1 MAKFEPAF
9 SYVLIYVF
17 SIADEAHKGCLK
29 VGKAT
34 VKLKPEEL
42 ADAMRPNSNILNVAA
57 KKRIDSYTKTAGIQY
72 TLRHTEIA
80 LRDNGKGG
88 LDNFMDTDVHAVLL
102 NSGIKRRRFPNN
114 GGREW
119 FETNL
124 DTIINAIDA
133 VMHRR
138 LSLSSGQIVSDHDTI
153 EFRPEQLEA
162 IDKTVKRFKN
172 SKKMLWNAKM
182 RFGKTLS
189 ALEVV
194 RQLKYRKTIIITHRP
209 VVKEGWREDFGKIFD
224 SKDGYYF
231 SAKDAGDGIS
241 QLEDCL
247 RRDVPFIHFA
257 SIQDLRGSVV
267 VGGNFDKND
276 AIFKTNWDLVIID
289 EAHEGTLT
297 SLGDEVKKAIIKDDT
312 YGKTRVLELSGTP
325 FNLLDD
331 FEEDEIYTWDYVM
344 EQRAKYEWNINNAL
358 DSNPYESLPKLEIYT
373 YNLGEQIKGFVET
386 EDNAFNF
393 AEFFRTWTG
402 IFKYDHCQK
411 PEGVEVGDFVHE
423 GEVRSFLNL
432 MCKSDDES
440 NYPYSCEEYREY
452 FRHTLWMVP
461 GVKEARALSK
471 MLRYHDVFGQ
481 FEVVNVAGDGDEE
494 EPSSDALEKV
504 KTAIGD
510 DPDKTWT
517 ITLSCG
523 KLTTGVSVKPWT
535 AVMMLA
541 GTYSTSASNYLQ
553 TIFRVQTPAIING
566 RMKDRCYV
574 FDFAPDRTL
583 KMVAEAGKLGIRPGE
598 TQSRVNMG
606 AFLNFCPVIAID
618 GSEMKPYDVDN
629 MLQQL
634 KRAYASKVVE
644 SGFADNRLY
653 NDELL
658 KLDDMDIKEFENL
671 KDIVS
676 KNKANDVDKDIVIN
690 NQGLTDEEREKLE
703 EIQKKKKKKEPLS
716 EEDKKRL
723 EQLKKAKEERGK
735 AIKILRAISIRIPML
750 IYGMD
755 GDFDKDITIDSF
767 VDNVDDTSWVE
778 FMPQGVSKVVFN
790 KFKKYYDR
798 DIFIAA
804 GKQIRA
810 KLKGADALEPT
821 ERVKR
826 IAEIFSSFKNP
837 DKETVLTPWRV
848 VNMHMSDTLGGYD
861 FYDEN
866 HKEVLEGEPRFVYQG
881 KVTDDT
887 VANTGAKILEINSK
901 SGLYPLYVTYSIFK
915 KRLES
920 YSENEQT
927 EELLEKL
934 WKRTVQENIFV
945 ICKTPMAKSITKR
958 TLLGYS
964 EGKMNAH
971 YFEDLIGQFKN
982 QPKDVISKIS
992 QKSYWLKGEH
1002 GIMKFDAIVGNPP
1015 YQAFLGGASPLPVYN
1030 FFVDTAKSLHPE
1042 FLSMITPSRWFNT
1055 GTGLDAFRESML
1067 HDKQIKVMVDFYDAS
1082 YCFPNVDIKGGV
1094 QYFLWEKGYEGKCS
1108 ITTKYP
1114 TGEVRLSKRNLLE
1127 PGMESYIR
1135 DDRIIPILSK
1145 VRNRKEK
1152 SFSALISSRD
1162 PFGYDIRLPGSFK
1175 VAPHKYVLT
1184 KDSINQ
1190 VAFYYNGWRTKGIGY
1205 VSLDSV
1211 NENKEWVDKYKVLIP
1226 KAWGTGDSLKDS
1238 LHPFIIGPN
1247 SVCTETYL
1255 VVGPFESNGQA
1266 NNAVSYMKTKFF
1278 HFMVS
1283 ILKISQNAAK
1293 GVYELVPE
1301 QDFSK
1306 PWTDEELY
1314 KKYNLTDDEI
1324 ASIESMVRPM

>member
-1 MAKFEPAF
+1 MSRFEPSF

-17 SIADEAHKGCLK
+17 SIADDAHKGCLK

-88 LDNFMDTDVHAVLL
+88 LDNFMDYDVHAVLL
-102 NSGIKRRRFPNN
+102 NSGIKRRRFQNK

-133 VMHRR
+133 VKHQRR
-138 LSLSSGQIVSDHDTI
+138 SLSSGEIVSDHDTI

-162 IDKTVKRFKN
+162 IDKTVKCFKN

-209 VVKEGWREDFGKIFD
+209 VVKEGWKEDFGKIFG

-231 SAKDAGDGIS
+231 SAKETGNDIS

-247 RRDVPFIHFA
+247 IRDVPFIHFA
-257 SIQDLRGSVV
+257 SIQDLRGSAM

-297 SLGDEVKKAIIKDDT
+297 SLGDEVKKAIIKNDT

-331 FEEDEIYTWDYVM
+331 FDEDEIYTWDYVM
-344 EQRAKYEWNINNAL
+344 EQRAKYEWDANNAL

-402 IFKYDHCQK
+402 KMKNDHRQM
-411 PEGVEVGDFVHE
+411 PEGVKPGDFVHE
-423 GEVRSFLNL
+423 GEVKSFINL
-432 MCKSDDES
+432 LCKSDDDS
-440 NYPYSCEEYREY
+440 NYPFSRAEYRDY
-452 FRHTLWMVP
+452 FRHTLWMLP
-461 GVKEARALSK
+461 GVKEAQAFSK
-471 MLRYHDVFGQ
+471 LLKKHEVFGQ
-481 FEVVNVAGDGDEE
+481 FEIVNVAGDGDEE
-494 EPSSDALEKV
+494 EPSSDALQKV
-504 KTAIGD
+504 KRAIGD

-541 GTYSTSASNYLQ
+541 GTYSTSASSYLQ
-553 TIFRVQTPAIING
+553 TIFRVQTPANING

-634 KRAYASKVVE
+634 KRAYANKVVE
-644 SGFADNRLY
+644 SGFSDTRLY

-676 KNKANDVDKDIVIN
+676 KNKANDIDKDIVIN
-690 NQGLTDEEREKLE
+690 NQGLTDEEREKFE

-750 IYGMD
+750 IYGME
-755 GDFDKDITIDSF
+755 GDFNKDITIDSF
-767 VDNVDDTSWVE
+767 VDNVDDPSWQE
-778 FMPQGVSKVVFN
+778 FMPQGVTKAVFN

-866 HKEVLEGEPRFVYQG
+866 HKEMLDKEPRFVYQG
-881 KVTDDT
+881 KVTDNT
-887 VANTGAKILEINSK
+887 VANIDAKILEINSK

-915 KRLES
+915 KRLEA
-920 YSENEQT
+920 YSEDEQT
-927 EELLEKL
+927 EELLERL
-934 WKRTVQENIFV
+934 WKKTVQENIFV

-971 YFEDLIGQFKN
+971 SFKDLIGQFKN

-992 QKSYWLKGEH
+992 KESYWKKGDR
-1002 GIMKFDAIVGNPP
+1002 IMKFDAIVGNPP
-1015 YQAFLGGASPLPVYN
+1015 YQMMDGGSKASSTPIYQY
-1030 FFVDTAKSLHPE
+1030 FVENAAKMSPNYI
-1042 FLSMITPSRWFNT
+1042 SMIIKANWYS
-1055 GTGLDAFRESML
+1055 GGKGLDEFRDYMISC
-1067 HDKQIKVMVDFYDAS
+1067 KSISKIVDFFDHRE
-1082 YCFPNVDIKGGV
+1082 CFPTADISGGIC
-1094 QYFLWEKGYEGKCS
+1094 YFLWDKQKIADDCLIETHRGNKINVAVRPLKTKGCDTFIRFNEAIGIIEKVQASDFHSFADHVSSRKPFGIDTNPIMSKEGKEK
-1108 ITTKYP
+1108 IKIFAYP
-1114 TGEVRLSKRNLLE
+1114 EDGYIELSKLRAGFEILDKIKVCI
-1127 PGMESYIR
+1127 SYAYGER
-1135 DDRIIPILSK
+1135 GDFPYL
-1145 VRNRKEK
+1145 V
-1152 SFSALISSRD
+1152 
-1162 PFGYDIRLPGSFK
+1162 
-1175 VAPHKYVLT
+1175 
-1184 KDSINQ
+1184 
-1190 VAFYYNGWRTKGIGY
+1190 IG
-1205 VSLDSV
+1205 
-1211 NENKEWVDKYKVLIP
+1211 K
-1226 KAWGTGDSLKDS
+1226 
-1238 LHPFIIGPN
+1238 PFIAPAN
-1247 SVCTETYL
+1247 SCCSETYI
-1255 VVGPFESNGQA
+1255 VVYTTDSEVYA
-1266 NNAVSYMKTKFF
+1266 NNVISYMKTKFF
-1278 HFMVS
+1278 RLLVLLKKNTQHATKMVYS
-1283 ILKISQNAAK
+1283 F
-1293 GVYELVPE
+1293 VPD

-1314 KKYNLTDDEI
+1314 KKYKLTDEEI
-1324 ASIESMVRPM
+1324 NFIESMIRPM

>member
-1 MAKFEPAF
+1 MSRFEPSF

-17 SIADEAHKGCLK
+17 SIADDAHKGCLK

-88 LDNFMDTDVHAVLL
+88 LDNFMDYDVHAVLL
-102 NSGIKRRRFPNN
+102 NSGIKRRRFQNK

-133 VMHRR
+133 VKHQRR
-138 LSLSSGQIVSDHDTI
+138 SLSSGEIVSDHDTI

-162 IDKTVKRFKN
+162 IDKTVKCFKN

-209 VVKEGWREDFGKIFD
+209 VVKEGWKEDFGKIFG

-231 SAKDAGDGIS
+231 SAKETGNDIS

-247 RRDVPFIHFA
+247 IRDVPFIHFA
-257 SIQDLRGSVV
+257 SIQDLRGSAM

-297 SLGDEVKKAIIKDDT
+297 SLGDEVKKAIIKNDT

-331 FEEDEIYTWDYVM
+331 FDEDEIYTWDYVM
-344 EQRAKYEWNINNAL
+344 EQRAKYEWDANNAL

-402 IFKYDHCQK
+402 KMKNDHRQM
-411 PEGVEVGDFVHE
+411 PEGVKPGDFVHE
-423 GEVRSFLNL
+423 GEVKSFINL
-432 MCKSDDES
+432 LCKSDDDS
-440 NYPYSCEEYREY
+440 NYPFSRAEYRDY
-452 FRHTLWMVP
+452 FRHTLWMLP
-461 GVKEARALSK
+461 GVKEAQAFSK
-471 MLRYHDVFGQ
+471 LLKKHEVFGQ
-481 FEVVNVAGDGDEE
+481 FEIVNVAGDGDEE
-494 EPSSDALEKV
+494 EPSSDALQKV
-504 KTAIGD
+504 KRAIGD

-541 GTYSTSASNYLQ
+541 GTYSTSASSYLQ
-553 TIFRVQTPAIING
+553 TIFRVQTPANING

-634 KRAYASKVVE
+634 KRAYANKVVE
-644 SGFADNRLY
+644 SGFSDTRLY

-676 KNKANDVDKDIVIN
+676 KNKANDIDKDIVIN
-690 NQGLTDEEREKLE
+690 NQGLTDEEREKFE

-750 IYGMD
+750 IYGME
-755 GDFDKDITIDSF
+755 GDFNKDITIDSF
-767 VDNVDDTSWVE
+767 VDNVDDPSWQE
-778 FMPQGVSKVVFN
+778 FMPQGVTKAVFN

-866 HKEVLEGEPRFVYQG
+866 HKEMLDKEPRFVYQG
-881 KVTDDT
+881 KVTDNT
-887 VANTGAKILEINSK
+887 VANIDAKILEINSK

-915 KRLES
+915 KRLEA
-920 YSENEQT
+920 YSEDEQT
-927 EELLEKL
+927 EELLERL
-934 WKRTVQENIFV
+934 WKKTVQENIFV

-971 YFEDLIGQFKN
+971 SFKDLIGQFKN

-992 QKSYWLKGEH
+992 KESYWKKGDR
-1002 GIMKFDAIVGNPP
+1002 IMKFDAIVGNPP
-1015 YQAFLGGASPLPVYN
+1015 YQMMDGGSKASSTPIYQY
-1030 FFVDTAKSLHPE
+1030 FVENAAKMSPNYI
-1042 FLSMITPSRWFNT
+1042 SMIIKANWYS
-1055 GTGLDAFRESML
+1055 GGKGLDEFRDYMIPCKSIS
-1067 HDKQIKVMVDFYDAS
+1067 KIVDFFDHRE
-1082 YCFPNVDIKGGV
+1082 CFPTADISGGIC
-1094 QYFLWEKGYEGKCS
+1094 YFLWDKQKIADDCLIETHRGNKINVAVRPLKTKGCDTFIRFNEAIGIIEKVQASDFHSFADHVSSRKPFGIDTNPIMSKEGKEK
-1108 ITTKYP
+1108 IKIFAYP
-1114 TGEVRLSKRNLLE
+1114 EDGYIELSKLRAGFEILDKIKVCI
-1127 PGMESYIR
+1127 SYAYGER
-1135 DDRIIPILSK
+1135 GDFPYL
-1145 VRNRKEK
+1145 V
-1152 SFSALISSRD
+1152 
-1162 PFGYDIRLPGSFK
+1162 
-1175 VAPHKYVLT
+1175 
-1184 KDSINQ
+1184 
-1190 VAFYYNGWRTKGIGY
+1190 IG
-1205 VSLDSV
+1205 
-1211 NENKEWVDKYKVLIP
+1211 K
-1226 KAWGTGDSLKDS
+1226 
-1238 LHPFIIGPN
+1238 PFIAPAN
-1247 SVCTETYL
+1247 SCCSETYI
-1255 VVGPFESNGQA
+1255 VVYTTDSEVYA
-1266 NNAVSYMKTKFF
+1266 NNVISYMKTKFF
-1278 HFMVS
+1278 RLLVLLKKNTQHATKMVYS
-1283 ILKISQNAAK
+1283 F
-1293 GVYELVPE
+1293 VPD

-1314 KKYNLTDDEI
+1314 KKYKLTDEEI
-1324 ASIESMVRPM
+1324 NFIESMIRPM